1 MLKIST
7 EIKSTSRFVGER
19 KAIELIAEAG
29 FDAWDFSMFSMINYD
44 WKTRVATL
52 TDHPIAGPDAYK
64 FARELR
70 DIGESNGIVCN
81 QSHAPHPTY
90 CKAIAD
96 CYEKCIELTAE
107 AGGKI
112 CIIHPD
118 NYKPAEE
125 NAEIFNRLLP
135 VAKGC
140 GVKIAT
146 ENKWNRCEE
155 TKSAAPAACSDPKS
169 FLDHLNAVN
178 DEYLV
183 ACLDI
188 GHSEMLGLD
197 TSAPEMIDALGA
209 HLQALHI
216 HDNDK
221 KGDRHAIPF
230 SMSIDYDAVAKA
242 LKRINYSGYLTLE
255 AVNHL
260 YNYGPGNLIV
270 GVKELADSAKKL
282 AMMIENA

>member
-19 KAIELIAEAG
+19 RAIELIAEAG
-29 FDAWDFSMFSMINYD
+29 FDAWDFSMFSMIHYD
-44 WKTRVATL
+44 WGTRVATL
-52 TDHPIAGPDAYK
+52 TDHPIAGPNAYK

-125 NAEIFNRLLP
+125 NAELFNRLLP
-135 VAKGC
+135 VAKDC

-146 ENKWNRCEE
+146 ENMWNWCDE
-155 TKSAAPAACSDPKS
+155 TKSASPAACSDPKS
-169 FLDHLNAVN
+169 FLEHLKVVN

-197 TSAPEMIDALGA
+197 TSAVEMIDSLGA

-230 SMSIDYDAVAKA
+230 SMNIDFDAVAKA

-260 YNYGPGNLIV
+260 YNFGPDNLIV

-282 AMMIENA
+282 AMMIEEA

>member
-7 EIKSTSRFVGER
+7 EIKSASKFVGER
-19 KAIELIAEAG
+19 KAIELIAQAG
-29 FDAWDFSMFSMINYD
+29 FDAWDFSMFSMIHYD
-44 WKTRVATL
+44 WKTRVGTL
-52 TDHPIAGPDAYK
+52 TDHPIAGKDAFK
-64 FARELR
+64 FARELK
-70 DIGESNGIVCN
+70 DIGESFGIVCN

-90 CKAIAD
+90 CKEIAD

-146 ENKWNRCEE
+146 ENMWNWCEE
-155 TKSAAPAACSDPKS
+155 TKSASPAACSDPKS
-169 FLDHLNAVN
+169 FLDHLNTVN

-188 GHSEMLGLD
+188 GHSEMHGLN

-221 KGDRHAIPF
+221 KGDSHAIPF
-230 SMSIDYDAVAKA
+230 SMSIDFDAVAKA
-242 LKRINYSGYLTLE
+242 LKRNNYSGYLTLE

-260 YNYGPGNLIV
+260 YNYDASNLFI
-270 GVKELADSAKKL
+270 GIKELADSAKKL
-282 AMMIENA
+282 GVMIENA

>member
-7 EIKSTSRFVGER
+7 EIKSSSRFVGER
-19 KAIELIAEAG
+19 KAIELIAKAG
-29 FDAWDFSMFSMINYD
+29 FDAWDFSMFSMIHYD
-44 WKTRVATL
+44 WKNRVGRL
-52 TDHPIAGPDAYK
+52 TDHPIAGSGAYK

-90 CKAIAD
+90 CKEIAD
-96 CYEKCIELTAE
+96 CYEKCLELTAE

-146 ENKWNRCEE
+146 ENMWNWNEA
-155 TKSAAPAACSDPKS
+155 KGSADSAACSDPKS

-188 GHSEMLGLD
+188 GHSEMAGLN
-197 TSAPEMIDALGA
+197 TNAPEMIDALGS

-221 KGDRHAIPF
+221 KGDSHAIPF
-230 SMSIDYDAVAKA
+230 SMNIDFDAVAKA
-242 LKRINYSGYLTLE
+242 LKRNNYQGYLTLE

-260 YNYGPGNLIV
+260 NRYNAENLFDGIQ
-270 GVKELADSAKKL
+270 ELAAAVKKL
-282 AMMIENA
+282 GAMIENA

>member
-7 EIKSTSRFVGER
+7 EIKSASCFVGER
-19 KAIELIAEAG
+19 RAIELIAKAG
-29 FDAWDFSMFSMINYD
+29 FDAWDFSMFAMMRYD
-44 WKTRVATL
+44 WKNRVASFS
-52 TDHPIAGPDAYK
+52 DHPLGGPNAYK
-64 FARELR
+64 FARELK
-70 DIGESNGIVCN
+70 DIGESYGIVCN

-90 CKAIAD
+90 CKEIAD
-96 CYEKCIELTAE
+96 SYERCLELTAE

-118 NYKPAEE
+118 NYKPAEA

-146 ENKWNRCEE
+146 ENMWNWNEE
-155 TKSAAPAACSDPKS
+155 KGCADSAACSNPKS
-169 FLDHLNAVN
+169 FLDHLNTVN

-188 GHSEMLGLD
+188 GHAEMKGLD
-197 TSAPEMIDALGA
+197 TSAVEMIDALGS

-221 KGDRHAIPF
+221 RGDRHAIPF
-230 SMSIDYDAVAKA
+230 SMNIDFDAVAKA
-242 LKRINYSGYLTLE
+242 LKRNNYQGYLTLE

-260 YNYGPGNLIV
+260 SSYNAENLFV
-270 GVKELADSAKKL
+270 GIQELAAAAKKL
-282 AMMIENA
+282 GEMIEA